1 MRQHSGATLAAL
13 TLVTLA
19 TFLVSLGV
27 GRFAIPP
34 IEVVRVL
41 IAHILGRAAD
51 VPANVDIALTLVRLP
66 RIWGAILVGASLS
79 MAGVSYQTVFRNPM
93 VSPSLLGVSAGAGCG
108 AAIALL
114 LGWPWSGV
122 QAAAFAG
129 GLLTVTI
136 AMLVHRVLGG
146 RSVVTLVL
154 CGLVVAALF
163 EALLSLVKSFADPL
177 DVLPTIT
184 FWLLGSLE
192 KVTAADARWASLPM
206 LLCALLIYVL
216 RWRSAALSIG
226 DDEATSLGIAVVRTR
241 LIIIA
246 SATLL
251 VAIAVSL
258 AGIIGWIGLIVP
270 HAARMLFGLSPT
282 RLYPGAALLGATF
295 LLIVDDVARA
305 GMTTEL
311 PLGAL
316 TAIIGAPVF
325 LVLLTRLK
333 STAWT

>member
-1 MRQHSGATLAAL
+1 MKRHSGAAL
-13 TLVTLA
+13 VALILVTLA
-19 TFLVSLGV
+19 TILVSLGV
-27 GRFAIPP
+27 GRFEIPP
-34 IEVVRVL
+34 VQVVHVL
-41 IAHILGRAAD
+41 IAHIGGHATD
-51 VPANVDIALTLVRLP
+51 VPANVDTALMLVRLP
-66 RIWGAILVGASLS
+66 RIWGAVLVGASLS

-114 LGWPWSGV
+114 LGWPWSAV

-136 AMLVHRVLGG
+136 AMVIHRVLGG
-146 RSVVTLVL
+146 HSVVTLVL
-154 CGLVVAALF
+154 CGLVVAAFF

-177 DVLPTIT
+177 DVLPAIT

-192 KVTAADARWASLPM
+192 KVTAADARWATIPI
-206 LLCALLIYVL
+206 LLCALLLYFL

-226 DDEATSLGIAVVRTR
+226 DDEATSLGIAVARTR

-258 AGIIGWIGLIVP
+258 AGIVGWIGLIVP

-282 RLYPGAALLGATF
+282 RLYPAAALLGATF
-295 LLIVDDVARA
+295 LLVVDDVARSGLA
-305 GMTTEL
+305 TEL

-316 TAIIGAPVF
+316 TAMIGAPVF